1 MNIPPTVMDAAIG
14 CVFQLNRR
22 SLAELAVQLK
32 ESNIHDE
39 CAVLWGL
46 LWNTR
51 ECAPFKFRSPWGRLW
66 NTREGEPA
74 GAVPY
79 FVIIVD

>member
-1 MNIPPTVMDAAIG
+1 M
-14 CVFQLNRR
+14 
-22 SLAELAVQLK
+22 K